1 MLVTGQT
8 IGMAVSQRR
17 YKQFLAYIFIFS
29 MLSSACYSYET
40 REFDIN
46 IPEQSESS
54 IVLSADG
61 RLITTL
67 VAPENRTSA
76 RRLEEIP
83 EIVRN
88 AVIAIEDERFYE
100 HDGFDL
106 KGILRA
112 ARSNL
117 EAGGIDQ
124 GGSTITQQYVKLAI
138 IENVEQTA
146 SRKLEELWYAT
157 RLEDEYGKDFIL
169 LQYLNTVY
177 FGHGAYG
184 VKAAAQ
190 TYFNKDLSEI
200 SLNEAAL
207 LAGLLKAPSRYDPFR
222 NYSGGLRRSHLVLD
236 RMEANNFI
244 TTEERNA
251 ATADHPKLE
260 EYVARLETEYP
271 AGHFVEE
278 VRKWF
283 LDNPTFGANRSLRE
297 MLLYEGGVR
306 IETTIDLDLQS
317 IAEQSVEN
325 HLPDGQDLP
334 DASVVVIDPQTG
346 YVLTMVGGRDFFAED
361 NDAKVNLAMGNGRQA
376 GSSFKPIG
384 LAAALEAGWEAT
396 ATYPAPN
403 VLEFFIPG
411 TDKENR
417 IWWVS
422 GGINGHDSLEPR
434 FEKGLM
440 ALFQFLVREGHIEV
454 PEGHLEVIEYR
465 DDPEDD
471 PEIVQVKLAEWINNR
486 RWEYSRDGL
495 FDYRVA
501 MLEDVPGWVWDP
513 NDEQQLLP
521 MPEAPMVDLIRATRS
536 SYNTVFAQLSMQMG
550 AERVVNLARRLGI
563 KSPVQAVNSN
573 VLGTSDVTLFDM
585 ASAYS
590 TFANRGVYIPPAMV
604 TRVTRM
610 DGTTLWTWERELE
623 RALDSKIVDQLTW
636 VLEGTITEGTGHRA
650 QLDRPAAGK
659 TGTTQNYADALF
671 VGYTPQR
678 ATAVWV
684 GYPEGQI
691 PMVPPL
697 TERKVYGGTF
707 PALIWKD
714 VMMAAHAGIPPE
726 KFSSPPPSS
735 TTTTIP
741 KDGNLILPELLGLTI
756 ENAKLTL
763 EENGLATK
771 KITIIDVVDSG
782 SEPGLVLGQSP
793 APNTV
798 LSTESNILIEVATAA
813 EETSQAVVPNVVGQ
827 LLVEAAP
834 MLATLGLGH
843 EVVVI
848 MNPESPDTS
857 SEFIWGQNP
866 PSGNMV
872 DLGSVVTL
880 RMTP

>member
-1 MLVTGQT
+1 
-8 IGMAVSQRR
+8 MASRNSR
-17 YKQFLAYIFIFS
+17 YLYS
-29 MLSSACYSYET
+29 LLSVFVISLLSTSCYTYET
-40 REFDIN
+40 LEFDIN
-46 IPEQSESS
+46 IPEQAESS
-54 IVLSADG
+54 IVLASDG
-61 RLITTL
+61 TLITTL

-83 EIVRN
+83 EIARN
-88 AVIAIEDERFYE
+88 AVIAIEDERFYK

-117 EAGGIDQ
+117 EAGGISQ

-184 VKAAAQ
+184 IKAAAQ
-190 TYFNKDLSEI
+190 TYFNKDISEI
-200 SLNEAAL
+200 SINEAAL

-222 NYSGGLRRSHLVLD
+222 NYSQSLRRSYLVLD
-236 RMEANNFI
+236 RMVANGFI
-244 TTEERNA
+244 TPEQRDEA
-251 ATADHPKLE
+251 AESPPKLE
-260 EYVARLETEYP
+260 EYKPRLETEYP

-283 LDNPTFGANRSLRE
+283 LENPAFGANRSIRE

-306 IETTIDLDLQS
+306 IETTVDLALQEA
-317 IAEQSVEN
+317 AEKAVEN
-325 HLPDGQDLP
+325 HLPSNQNLP

-346 YVLTMVGGRDFFAED
+346 QIIAMVGGRDFFADED
-361 NDAKVNLAMGNGRQA
+361 DAKVNLAMGNGRQA

-384 LAAALEAGWEAT
+384 LAAALESGWEVT

-411 TDKENR
+411 ADNDNR
-417 IWWVS
+417 VWWVS
-422 GGINGHDSLEPR
+422 GGLNGHDADEPK

-440 ALFQFLVREGHIEV
+440 ALFQFLVREGHIEIS
-454 PEGHLEVIEYR
+454 EDHIETIEYR

-471 PEIVQVKLAEWINNR
+471 PEFVDVKLNEWINNR
-486 RWEYSRDGL
+486 KWEYSMNSI
-495 FDYRVA
+495 FDYRIK
-501 MLEDVPGWVWDP
+501 MLEDVPGWSWEPIEDT
-513 NDEQQLLP
+513 ELTP
-521 MPEAPMVDLIRATRS
+521 MSEPPMVDLARATRS

-550 AERVVNLARRLGI
+550 AERVVNLARRLGV

-573 VLGTSDVTLFDM
+573 VLGTSNVTLLDM

-590 TFANRGVYIPPAMV
+590 TFANRGVYTPPSMV
-604 TRVTRM
+604 TSVTRM
-610 DGTTLWTWERELE
+610 DGTPLWKWNRGLE
-623 RALDSKIVDQLTW
+623 RAIDSKLVDQLTW
-636 VLEGTITEGTGHRA
+636 VLEGTINEGTGHRA
-650 QLDRPAAGK
+650 KIGRPAAGK

-671 VGYTPQR
+671 VGYTPQI

-684 GYPEGQI
+684 GYPKGQI

-714 VMMAAHAGIPPE
+714 VMLAAHADLPIKNFATPPT
-726 KFSSPPPSS
+726 SS
-735 TTTTIP
+735 TTTIP
-741 KDGNLILPELLGLTI
+741 NRTGLVMPELIGLTL
-756 ENAKLTL
+756 ENAKLNMKD
-763 EENGLATK
+763 NGLENQILTVIEVTDA
-771 KITIIDVVDSG
+771 D

-793 APNTV
+793 ETGTSLLN
-798 LSTESNILIEVATAA
+798 SSKILVEVAIQPT
-813 EETSQAVVPNVVGQ
+813 ETNKTKVPDLVGEA
-827 LLVEAAP
+827 LVEVSP
-834 MLATLGLGH
+834 LLASLGLGY
-843 EVVVI
+843 EISLVP
-848 MNPESPDTS
+848 NPEEENELP
-857 SEFIWGQNP
+857 EIIWAQNP
-866 PSGNMV
+866 NPGTMV
-872 DLGSVVTL
+872 DSGSVISL
-880 RMTP
+880 RMAP

>member
-1 MLVTGQT
+1 
-8 IGMAVSQRR
+8 MASRNPR
-17 YKQFLAYIFIFS
+17 YLYS
-29 MLSSACYSYET
+29 LLSVFVISLLSTSCYTYET
-40 REFDIN
+40 LEFDIN
-46 IPEQSESS
+46 IPEQAESS
-54 IVLSADG
+54 IVLASDG
-61 RLITTL
+61 TLITTL

-83 EIVRN
+83 EIARN
-88 AVIAIEDERFYE
+88 AVIAIEDERFYK

-117 EAGGIDQ
+117 EAGGISQ

-184 VKAAAQ
+184 IKAAAQ
-190 TYFNKDLSEI
+190 TYFNKDISEI
-200 SLNEAAL
+200 SINEAAL

-222 NYSGGLRRSHLVLD
+222 NYSQSLRRSYLVLD
-236 RMEANNFI
+236 RMVANGFI
-244 TTEERNA
+244 TPEQRDEA
-251 ATADHPKLE
+251 AESPPKLE
-260 EYVARLETEYP
+260 EYKPRLETEYP

-283 LDNPTFGANRSLRE
+283 LENPAFGANRSIRE

-306 IETTIDLDLQS
+306 IETTVDLALQEA
-317 IAEQSVEN
+317 AEKAVEN
-325 HLPDGQDLP
+325 HLPSNQNLP

-346 YVLTMVGGRDFFAED
+346 QIIAMVGGRDFFADED
-361 NDAKVNLAMGNGRQA
+361 DAKVNLAMGNGRQA

-384 LAAALEAGWEAT
+384 LAAALESGWEVT

-411 TDKENR
+411 ADNDNR
-417 IWWVS
+417 VWWVS
-422 GGINGHDSLEPR
+422 GGLNGHDADEPK

-440 ALFQFLVREGHIEV
+440 ALFQFLVREGHIEIS
-454 PEGHLEVIEYR
+454 EDHIETIEYR

-471 PEIVQVKLAEWINNR
+471 PEFVAVKLNEWINNR
-486 RWEYSRDGL
+486 KWEYSMNSI
-495 FDYRVA
+495 FDYRIK
-501 MLEDVPGWVWDP
+501 MLEDVPGWSWEPIEDT
-513 NDEQQLLP
+513 ELTP
-521 MPEAPMVDLIRATRS
+521 MSEPPMVDLARATRS

-550 AERVVNLARRLGI
+550 AERVVNLARRLGV

-573 VLGTSDVTLFDM
+573 VLGTSNVTLLDM

-590 TFANRGVYIPPAMV
+590 TFANRGVYTPPSMV
-604 TRVTRM
+604 TSVTRM
-610 DGTTLWTWERELE
+610 DGTPLWKWNRGLE
-623 RALDSKIVDQLTW
+623 RAIDSKLVDQLTW
-636 VLEGTITEGTGHRA
+636 VLEGTINEGTGHRA
-650 QLDRPAAGK
+650 KIGRPAAGK

-671 VGYTPQR
+671 VGYTPQI

-684 GYPEGQI
+684 GYPKGQI

-714 VMMAAHAGIPPE
+714 VMLAAHADLPIKNFATPPT
-726 KFSSPPPSS
+726 SS
-735 TTTTIP
+735 TTTIP
-741 KDGNLILPELLGLTI
+741 NRTGLVMPELIGLTL
-756 ENAKLTL
+756 ENAKLNMKD
-763 EENGLATK
+763 NGLENQILTVIEVTDA
-771 KITIIDVVDSG
+771 D

-793 APNTV
+793 ETGTSLLN
-798 LSTESNILIEVATAA
+798 SSKILVEVAIQPT
-813 EETSQAVVPNVVGQ
+813 ETNKTKVPDLVGEA
-827 LLVEAAP
+827 LVEVSP
-834 MLATLGLGH
+834 LLASLGLGY
-843 EVVVI
+843 EISLVP
-848 MNPESPDTS
+848 NPEEENELP
-857 SEFIWGQNP
+857 EIIWAQNP
-866 PSGNMV
+866 NPGTMV
-872 DLGSVVTL
+872 DSGSVISL
-880 RMTP
+880 RMAP

>member
-1 MLVTGQT
+1 MT
-8 IGMAVSQRR
+8 SRNPR
-17 YKQFLAYIFIFS
+17 YLYSLLTVFVISL
-29 MLSSACYSYET
+29 LSTSCYTYET
-40 REFDIN
+40 LEFDIN
-46 IPEQSESS
+46 IPEQAESS
-54 IVLSADG
+54 IVLASDG
-61 RLITTL
+61 TLITTL

-83 EIVRN
+83 EIARN
-88 AVIAIEDERFYE
+88 AVIAIEDERFYK

-117 EAGGIDQ
+117 EAGGISQ

-184 VKAAAQ
+184 IKAAAQ
-190 TYFNKDLSEI
+190 TYFNKDISEI
-200 SLNEAAL
+200 SINEAAL

-222 NYSGGLRRSHLVLD
+222 NYSQSLRRSHLVLD
-236 RMEANNFI
+236 RMVANGFI
-244 TTEERNA
+244 TPEQREEA
-251 ATADHPKLE
+251 AESPPKLE
-260 EYVARLETEYP
+260 EYKPRLETEYP

-283 LDNPTFGANRSLRE
+283 LENPAFGANRSIRE

-306 IETTIDLDLQS
+306 IETTVDLALQEA
-317 IAEQSVEN
+317 AEKAVEN
-325 HLPDGQDLP
+325 HLPSNQNLP

-346 YVLTMVGGRDFFAED
+346 QIIAMVGGRDFFADED
-361 NDAKVNLAMGNGRQA
+361 DAKVNLAMGNGRQA

-384 LAAALEAGWEAT
+384 LAAALESGWEVT

-411 TDKENR
+411 ADNDNR
-417 IWWVS
+417 VWWVS
-422 GGINGHDSLEPR
+422 GGLNGHDADEPK

-440 ALFQFLVREGHIEV
+440 ALFQFLVREGHIEIS
-454 PEGHLEVIEYR
+454 EDHIETIEYR

-471 PEIVQVKLAEWINNR
+471 PEFVDVKLNEWINNR
-486 RWEYSRDGL
+486 KWEYSMNSI
-495 FDYRVA
+495 FDYRIK
-501 MLEDVPGWVWDP
+501 MLEDVPGWSWEPIEDT
-513 NDEQQLLP
+513 ELTP
-521 MPEAPMVDLIRATRS
+521 MSEPPMVDLARATRS

-550 AERVVNLARRLGI
+550 AERVVNLARRLGV

-573 VLGTSDVTLFDM
+573 VLGTSNVTLLDM

-590 TFANRGVYIPPAMV
+590 TFANRGVYTPPSMV
-604 TRVTRM
+604 TSVTRM
-610 DGTTLWTWERELE
+610 DGTPLWKWNRGLE
-623 RALDSKIVDQLTW
+623 RAIDSKLVDQLTW
-636 VLEGTITEGTGHRA
+636 VLEGTINEGTGHRA
-650 QLDRPAAGK
+650 KIGRPAAGK

-671 VGYTPQR
+671 VGYTPQI

-684 GYPEGQI
+684 GYPKGQI

-714 VMMAAHAGIPPE
+714 VMLAAHADLPIKNFATPPT
-726 KFSSPPPSS
+726 SS
-735 TTTTIP
+735 TTTIP
-741 KDGNLILPELLGLTI
+741 NRTGLVMPELIGLTL
-756 ENAKLTL
+756 ENAKLNMKD
-763 EENGLATK
+763 NGLENQILTVIE
-771 KITIIDVVDSG
+771 ITDAD

-793 APNTV
+793 ETGTSLLN
-798 LSTESNILIEVATAA
+798 SSKILVEVAIQPT
-813 EETSQAVVPNVVGQ
+813 ETNKTKVPDLVGEA
-827 LLVEAAP
+827 LVEVSP
-834 MLATLGLGH
+834 LLASLGLGY
-843 EVVVI
+843 EISLVP
-848 MNPESPDTS
+848 NPEEENELP
-857 SEFIWGQNP
+857 EIIWAQNP
-866 PSGNMV
+866 NPGTMV
-872 DLGSVVTL
+872 DSGSVISL
-880 RMTP
+880 RMAP

>member
-1 MLVTGQT
+1 
-8 IGMAVSQRR
+8 MASRNPR
-17 YKQFLAYIFIFS
+17 YLYS
-29 MLSSACYSYET
+29 LLSVFVISLLSTSCYTYET
-40 REFDIN
+40 LEFDIN
-46 IPEQSESS
+46 IPEQAESS
-54 IVLSADG
+54 IVLASDG
-61 RLITTL
+61 TLITTL

-83 EIVRN
+83 EIARN
-88 AVIAIEDERFYE
+88 AVIAIEDERFYK

-117 EAGGIDQ
+117 EAGGISQ

-184 VKAAAQ
+184 IKAAAQ
-190 TYFNKDLSEI
+190 TYFNKDISEI
-200 SLNEAAL
+200 SINEAAL

-222 NYSGGLRRSHLVLD
+222 NYSQSLRRSYLVLD
-236 RMEANNFI
+236 RMVANGFI
-244 TTEERNA
+244 TPEQRDEA
-251 ATADHPKLE
+251 AESPPKLE
-260 EYVARLETEYP
+260 EYKPRLETEYP

-283 LDNPTFGANRSLRE
+283 LENPAFGANRSIRE

-306 IETTIDLDLQS
+306 IETTVDLALQEA
-317 IAEQSVEN
+317 AEKAVEN
-325 HLPDGQDLP
+325 HLPSNQNLP

-346 YVLTMVGGRDFFAED
+346 QIIAMVGGRDFFADED
-361 NDAKVNLAMGNGRQA
+361 DAKVNLAMGNGRQA

-384 LAAALEAGWEAT
+384 LAAALESGWEVT

-411 TDKENR
+411 ADNDNR
-417 IWWVS
+417 VWWVS
-422 GGINGHDSLEPR
+422 GGLNGHDADEPK

-440 ALFQFLVREGHIEV
+440 ALFQFLVREGHIEIS
-454 PEGHLEVIEYR
+454 EDHIETIEYR

-471 PEIVQVKLAEWINNR
+471 PEFVDVKLNEWINNR
-486 RWEYSRDGL
+486 KWEYSMNSI
-495 FDYRVA
+495 FDYRIK
-501 MLEDVPGWVWDP
+501 MLEDVPGWSWEPIEDT
-513 NDEQQLLP
+513 ELTP
-521 MPEAPMVDLIRATRS
+521 MSEPPMVDLARATRS

-550 AERVVNLARRLGI
+550 AERVVNLARRLGV

-573 VLGTSDVTLFDM
+573 VLGTSNVTLLDM

-590 TFANRGVYIPPAMV
+590 TFANRGVYTPPSMV
-604 TRVTRM
+604 TSVTRM
-610 DGTTLWTWERELE
+610 DGTPLWKWNRGLE
-623 RALDSKIVDQLTW
+623 RAIDSKLVDQLTW
-636 VLEGTITEGTGHRA
+636 VLEGTINEGTGHRA
-650 QLDRPAAGK
+650 KIGRPAAGK

-671 VGYTPQR
+671 VGYTPQI

-684 GYPEGQI
+684 GYPKGQI

-714 VMMAAHAGIPPE
+714 VMLAAHADLPIKNFATPPT
-726 KFSSPPPSS
+726 SS
-735 TTTTIP
+735 TTTIP
-741 KDGNLILPELLGLTI
+741 NRTGLVMPELIGLTL
-756 ENAKLTL
+756 ENAKLNMKD
-763 EENGLATK
+763 NGLENQILTVIEVTDA
-771 KITIIDVVDSG
+771 D

-793 APNTV
+793 ETGTSLLN
-798 LSTESNILIEVATAA
+798 SSKILVEVAIQPT
-813 EETSQAVVPNVVGQ
+813 ETNKTKVPDLVGEA
-827 LLVEAAP
+827 LVEVSP
-834 MLATLGLGH
+834 LLASLGLGY
-843 EVVVI
+843 EISLVP
-848 MNPESPDTS
+848 NPEEENELP
-857 SEFIWGQNP
+857 EIIWAQNP
-866 PSGNMV
+866 NPGTMV
-872 DLGSVVTL
+872 DSGSVISL
-880 RMTP
+880 RMAP

>member
-1 MLVTGQT
+1 
-8 IGMAVSQRR
+8 MASRNPR
-17 YKQFLAYIFIFS
+17 YLYS
-29 MLSSACYSYET
+29 LLSVFVISLLSTSCYTYET
-40 REFDIN
+40 LEFDIN
-46 IPEQSESS
+46 IPEQAESS
-54 IVLSADG
+54 IVLASDG
-61 RLITTL
+61 TLITTL

-83 EIVRN
+83 EIARN
-88 AVIAIEDERFYE
+88 AVIAIEDERFYK

-117 EAGGIDQ
+117 EAGGISQ

-184 VKAAAQ
+184 IKAAAQ
-190 TYFNKDLSEI
+190 TYFNKDISEI
-200 SLNEAAL
+200 SINEAAL

-222 NYSGGLRRSHLVLD
+222 NYSQSLRRSRLVLD
-236 RMEANNFI
+236 RMVANGFI
-244 TTEERNA
+244 TPEQRDEA
-251 ATADHPKLE
+251 AESPPKLE
-260 EYVARLETEYP
+260 EYKPRLETEYP

-283 LDNPTFGANRSLRE
+283 LENPAFGANRSIRE

-306 IETTIDLDLQS
+306 IETTVDLALQEA
-317 IAEQSVEN
+317 AEKAVEN
-325 HLPDGQDLP
+325 HLPSNQNLP

-346 YVLTMVGGRDFFAED
+346 QIIAMVGGRDFFADED
-361 NDAKVNLAMGNGRQA
+361 DAKVNLAMGNGRQA

-384 LAAALEAGWEAT
+384 LAAALESGWEVT

-411 TDKENR
+411 ADNDNR
-417 IWWVS
+417 VWWVS
-422 GGINGHDSLEPR
+422 GGLNGHDADEPK

-440 ALFQFLVREGHIEV
+440 ALFQFLVREGHIEIS
-454 PEGHLEVIEYR
+454 EDHIETIEYR

-471 PEIVQVKLAEWINNR
+471 PEFVDVKLNEWINNR
-486 RWEYSRDGL
+486 KWEYSMNSI
-495 FDYRVA
+495 FDYRIK
-501 MLEDVPGWVWDP
+501 MLEDVPGWSWEPIEDT
-513 NDEQQLLP
+513 ELTP
-521 MPEAPMVDLIRATRS
+521 MSEPPMVDLARATRS

-550 AERVVNLARRLGI
+550 AERVVNLARRLGV

-573 VLGTSDVTLFDM
+573 VLGTSNVTLLDM

-590 TFANRGVYIPPAMV
+590 TFANRGVYTPPSMV
-604 TRVTRM
+604 TSVTRM
-610 DGTTLWTWERELE
+610 DGTPLWKWNRGLE
-623 RALDSKIVDQLTW
+623 RAIDSKLVDQLTW
-636 VLEGTITEGTGHRA
+636 VLEGTINEGTGHRA
-650 QLDRPAAGK
+650 KIGRPAAGK

-671 VGYTPQR
+671 VGYTPQI

-684 GYPEGQI
+684 GYPKGQI

-714 VMMAAHAGIPPE
+714 VMLAAHADLPIKNFATPPT
-726 KFSSPPPSS
+726 SS
-735 TTTTIP
+735 TTTIP
-741 KDGNLILPELLGLTI
+741 NRTGLVMPELIGLTL
-756 ENAKLTL
+756 ENAKLNMKD
-763 EENGLATK
+763 NGLENQILTVIEVTDA
-771 KITIIDVVDSG
+771 D

-793 APNTV
+793 ETGTSLLN
-798 LSTESNILIEVATAA
+798 SSKILVEVAIQPT
-813 EETSQAVVPNVVGQ
+813 ETNKTKVPDLVGEA
-827 LLVEAAP
+827 LVEISP
-834 MLATLGLGH
+834 LLASLGLGY
-843 EVVVI
+843 EISLVP
-848 MNPESPDTS
+848 NPEEENELP
-857 SEFIWGQNP
+857 EIIWAQNP
-866 PSGNMV
+866 NPGTMV
-872 DLGSVVTL
+872 DSGSVISL
-880 RMTP
+880 RMAP

>member
-1 MLVTGQT
+1 
-8 IGMAVSQRR
+8 MARR
-17 YKQFLAYIFIFS
+17 NPRYLYS
-29 MLSSACYSYET
+29 LLSVFVISLLSTSCYTYET
-40 REFDIN
+40 LEFDIN
-46 IPEQSESS
+46 IPEQAESS
-54 IVLSADG
+54 IVLASDG
-61 RLITTL
+61 TLITTL

-83 EIVRN
+83 EIARN
-88 AVIAIEDERFYE
+88 AVIAIEDERFYK

-117 EAGGIDQ
+117 EAGGISQ

-184 VKAAAQ
+184 IKAAAQ
-190 TYFNKDLSEI
+190 TYFNKDISEI
-200 SLNEAAL
+200 SINEAAL

-222 NYSGGLRRSHLVLD
+222 NYSQSLRRSHLVLD
-236 RMEANNFI
+236 RMVANGFI
-244 TTEERNA
+244 TPEQRDEA
-251 ATADHPKLE
+251 AESPPKLE
-260 EYVARLETEYP
+260 EYKPRLETEYP

-283 LDNPTFGANRSLRE
+283 LENPAFGANRSIRE

-306 IETTIDLDLQS
+306 IETTVDLALQEA
-317 IAEQSVEN
+317 AEKAVEN
-325 HLPDGQDLP
+325 HLPSNQNLP

-346 YVLTMVGGRDFFAED
+346 QIIAMVGGRDFFADED
-361 NDAKVNLAMGNGRQA
+361 DAKVNLAMGNGRQA

-384 LAAALEAGWEAT
+384 LAAALESGWEVT

-411 TDKENR
+411 ADNDNR
-417 IWWVS
+417 VWWVS
-422 GGINGHDSLEPR
+422 GGLNGHDADEPK

-440 ALFQFLVREGHIEV
+440 ALFQFLVREGHIEIS
-454 PEGHLEVIEYR
+454 EDHIETIEYR

-471 PEIVQVKLAEWINNR
+471 PEFVDVKLNEWINNR
-486 RWEYSRDGL
+486 KWEYSMNSI
-495 FDYRVA
+495 FDYRIK
-501 MLEDVPGWVWDP
+501 MLEDVPGWSWEPIEDT
-513 NDEQQLLP
+513 ELTP
-521 MPEAPMVDLIRATRS
+521 MSEPPMVDLARATRS

-550 AERVVNLARRLGI
+550 AERVVNLARRLGV

-573 VLGTSDVTLFDM
+573 VLGTSNVTLLDM

-590 TFANRGVYIPPAMV
+590 TFANRGVYTPPSMV
-604 TRVTRM
+604 TSVTRM
-610 DGTTLWTWERELE
+610 DGTPLWKWNRGLE
-623 RALDSKIVDQLTW
+623 RAIDSKLVDQLTW
-636 VLEGTITEGTGHRA
+636 VLEGTINEGTGHRA
-650 QLDRPAAGK
+650 KIGRPAAGK

-671 VGYTPQR
+671 VGYTPQI

-684 GYPEGQI
+684 GYPKGQI

-714 VMMAAHAGIPPE
+714 VMLAAHADLPIKNFATPPT
-726 KFSSPPPSS
+726 SS
-735 TTTTIP
+735 TTTIP
-741 KDGNLILPELLGLTI
+741 NRTGLVMPELIGLTL
-756 ENAKLTL
+756 ENAKLNMKD
-763 EENGLATK
+763 NGLENQILTVIEVTDA
-771 KITIIDVVDSG
+771 D

-793 APNTV
+793 ETGTSLLN
-798 LSTESNILIEVATAA
+798 SSKILVEVAIQPT
-813 EETSQAVVPNVVGQ
+813 ETNKTKVPDLVGEA
-827 LLVEAAP
+827 LVEVSP
-834 MLATLGLGH
+834 LLASLGLGY
-843 EVVVI
+843 EISLVP
-848 MNPESPDTS
+848 NPEEENELP
-857 SEFIWGQNP
+857 EIIWAQNP
-866 PSGNMV
+866 NPGTMV
-872 DLGSVVTL
+872 DSGSVISL
-880 RMTP
+880 RMAP

>member
-1 MLVTGQT
+1 
-8 IGMAVSQRR
+8 MASRNPR
-17 YKQFLAYIFIFS
+17 YLYS
-29 MLSSACYSYET
+29 LLSVFVISLLSTSCYTYET
-40 REFDIN
+40 LEFDIN
-46 IPEQSESS
+46 IPEQAESS
-54 IVLSADG
+54 IVLASDG
-61 RLITTL
+61 TLITTL

-83 EIVRN
+83 EIARN
-88 AVIAIEDERFYE
+88 AVIAIEDERFYK

-117 EAGGIDQ
+117 EAGGISQ

-184 VKAAAQ
+184 IKAAAQ
-190 TYFNKDLSEI
+190 TYFNKDIGEI
-200 SLNEAAL
+200 SINEAAL

-222 NYSGGLRRSHLVLD
+222 NYSQSLRRSYLVLD
-236 RMEANNFI
+236 RMVANGFI
-244 TTEERNA
+244 TPEQRDEA
-251 ATADHPKLE
+251 AESPPKLE
-260 EYVARLETEYP
+260 EYKPRLETEYP

-283 LDNPTFGANRSLRE
+283 LENPAFGANRSIRE

-306 IETTIDLDLQS
+306 IETTVDLALQEA
-317 IAEQSVEN
+317 AEKAVEN
-325 HLPDGQDLP
+325 HLPSNQNLP

-346 YVLTMVGGRDFFAED
+346 QIIAMVGGRDFFADED
-361 NDAKVNLAMGNGRQA
+361 DAKVNLAMGNGRQA

-384 LAAALEAGWEAT
+384 LAAALESGWEVT

-411 TDKENR
+411 ADNDNR
-417 IWWVS
+417 VWWVS
-422 GGINGHDSLEPR
+422 GGLNGHDADEPK

-440 ALFQFLVREGHIEV
+440 ALFQFLVREGHIEIS
-454 PEGHLEVIEYR
+454 EDHIETIEYR

-471 PEIVQVKLAEWINNR
+471 PEFVDVKLNEWINNR
-486 RWEYSRDGL
+486 KWEYSMNSM
-495 FDYRVA
+495 FDYRIK
-501 MLEDVPGWVWDP
+501 MLEDVPGWSWEPIEDT
-513 NDEQQLLP
+513 ELTP
-521 MPEAPMVDLIRATRS
+521 MSEPPMVDLARATRS

-550 AERVVNLARRLGI
+550 AERVVNLARRLGV

-573 VLGTSDVTLFDM
+573 VLGTSNVTLLDM

-590 TFANRGVYIPPAMV
+590 TFANRGVYTPPSMV
-604 TRVTRM
+604 TSVTRM
-610 DGTTLWTWERELE
+610 DGTPLWKWNRGLE
-623 RALDSKIVDQLTW
+623 RAIDSKLVDQLTW
-636 VLEGTITEGTGHRA
+636 VLEGTINEGTGHRA
-650 QLDRPAAGK
+650 KIGRPAAGK

-671 VGYTPQR
+671 VGYTPQI

-684 GYPEGQI
+684 GYPKGQI

-714 VMMAAHAGIPPE
+714 VMLAAHADLPIKNFATPPT
-726 KFSSPPPSS
+726 SS
-735 TTTTIP
+735 TTTIP
-741 KDGNLILPELLGLTI
+741 NRTGLVMPELIGLTL
-756 ENAKLTL
+756 ENAKLNMKD
-763 EENGLATK
+763 NGLENQILTVIEVTDA
-771 KITIIDVVDSG
+771 D

-793 APNTV
+793 ETGTSLLN
-798 LSTESNILIEVATAA
+798 SSKILVEVAIQPT
-813 EETSQAVVPNVVGQ
+813 ETNKTKVPDLVGEA
-827 LLVEAAP
+827 LVEVSP
-834 MLATLGLGH
+834 LLASLGLGY
-843 EVVVI
+843 EISLVP
-848 MNPESPDTS
+848 NPEEENELP
-857 SEFIWGQNP
+857 EIIWAQNP
-866 PSGNMV
+866 NPGTMV
-872 DLGSVVTL
+872 DSGSVISL
-880 RMTP
+880 RMAP

>member
-1 MLVTGQT
+1 MTSRNPRCVIFLLSVFVISLISTSCYT
-8 IGMAVSQRR
+8 
-17 YKQFLAYIFIFS
+17 YKTL
-29 MLSSACYSYET
+29 
-40 REFDIN
+40 EFDIN
-46 IPEQSESS
+46 IPEQAESS
-54 IVLSADG
+54 IVLASDG
-61 RLITTL
+61 TLITTL

-83 EIVRN
+83 EIARN
-88 AVIAIEDERFYE
+88 AVLAIEDERFYK

-117 EAGGIDQ
+117 EAGGISQ

-184 VKAAAQ
+184 IKAAAQ
-190 TYFNKDLSEI
+190 TYFNKDISEI
-200 SLNEAAL
+200 SINEAAL

-222 NYSGGLRRSHLVLD
+222 NYSQSLRRSHLVLD
-236 RMEANNFI
+236 RMVANQFI
-244 TTEERNA
+244 TPEQRDEATESP
-251 ATADHPKLE
+251 PKLE
-260 EYVARLETEYP
+260 EYKPRLETEYP

-283 LDNPTFGANRSLRE
+283 LENPAFGANRSIRE

-306 IETTIDLDLQS
+306 IETTIDLDLQAA
-317 IAEQSVEN
+317 AEKSVEM
-325 HLPDGQDLP
+325 HLPPNQNLP

-346 YVLTMVGGRDFFAED
+346 QIIAMVGGRDFFAEED
-361 NDAKVNLAMGNGRQA
+361 DAKVNLAMGNGRQA

-384 LAAALEAGWEAT
+384 LAAALESGWEVT

-411 TDKENR
+411 ADNDNR
-417 IWWVS
+417 VWWVS
-422 GGINGHDSLEPR
+422 GGLNGHDADEPK

-440 ALFQFLVREGHIEV
+440 ALFQFLVREGHIEI
-454 PEGHLEVIEYR
+454 PEDHTETIEYR

-471 PEIVQVKLAEWINNR
+471 PEFVDIRLNEWMNNR
-486 RWEYSRDGL
+486 KWEYSMNTL
-495 FDYRVA
+495 FDYRIK
-501 MLEDVPGWVWDP
+501 MLEDVPGWSWEPIEDT
-513 NDEQQLLP
+513 ELIP
-521 MPEAPMVDLIRATRS
+521 MPEPPMVDLTRATRR

-550 AERVVNLARRLGI
+550 AERVVNLARRLGV
-563 KSPVQAVNSN
+563 KSPVQPVNSN
-573 VLGTSDVTLFDM
+573 VLGTSNVTLLDM

-590 TFANRGVYIPPAMV
+590 TFANRGVYTPPSMV

-610 DGTTLWTWERELE
+610 DGTPLWKWNRELE
-623 RALDSKIVDQLTW
+623 RALDSKLVDQLTW
-636 VLEGTITEGTGHRA
+636 VLEGTISEGTGHRA
-650 QLDRPAAGK
+650 KIDRPAAGK

-671 VGYTPQR
+671 VGYTPQI

-684 GYPEGQI
+684 GYPKGQI

-714 VMMAAHAGIPPE
+714 VMLAAHADLPVKDFATPPA
-726 KFSSPPPSS
+726 SS
-735 TTTTIP
+735 TTTIP
-741 KDGNLILPELLGLTI
+741 SRGNLVMPELIG
-756 ENAKLTL
+756 LTL
-763 EENGLATK
+763 ENAELNLK
-771 KITIIDVVDSG
+771 DSG
-782 SEPGLVLGQSP
+782 LEKQTLTVIEVTDADSEPGLVLGQSP
-793 APNTV
+793 ATGTS
-798 LSTESNILIEVATAA
+798 LLDSSKILVEVAIQPV
-813 EETSQAVVPNVVGQ
+813 ETSKTKVPDLIGEV
-827 LLVEAAP
+827 LVEVSP
-834 MLATLGLGH
+834 LLASLGLGY
-843 EVVVI
+843 EI
-848 MNPESPDTS
+848 ALIPNPENENELP
-857 SEFIWGQNP
+857 EIIWAQNP
-866 PSGNMV
+866 NPGTMV
-872 DLGSVVTL
+872 DSGSVISV
-880 RMTP
+880 RMAP

>member
-1 MLVTGQT
+1 MTSRNPRHLYSLLTVFV
-8 IGMAVSQRR
+8 IS
-17 YKQFLAYIFIFS
+17 L
-29 MLSSACYSYET
+29 LSTSCYTYET
-40 REFDIN
+40 LEFDIN
-46 IPEQSESS
+46 IPEQAESS
-54 IVLSADG
+54 IVLASDG
-61 RLITTL
+61 TLITTL

-83 EIVRN
+83 EIARN
-88 AVIAIEDERFYE
+88 AVIAIEDERFYK

-117 EAGGIDQ
+117 EAGGISQ

-184 VKAAAQ
+184 IKAAAQ
-190 TYFNKDLSEI
+190 TYFNKDIGEI
-200 SLNEAAL
+200 SINEAAL

-222 NYSGGLRRSHLVLD
+222 NYSQSLRRSHLVLD
-236 RMEANNFI
+236 RMVANGFI
-244 TTEERNA
+244 TPEQREEA
-251 ATADHPKLE
+251 AESPPKLE
-260 EYVARLETEYP
+260 EYKPRLETEYP

-283 LDNPTFGANRSLRE
+283 LENPAFGANRSIRE

-306 IETTIDLDLQS
+306 IETTVDLALQEA
-317 IAEQSVEN
+317 AEKAVEN
-325 HLPDGQDLP
+325 HLPSNQNLP

-346 YVLTMVGGRDFFAED
+346 QIIAMVGGRDFFADED
-361 NDAKVNLAMGNGRQA
+361 DAKVNLAMGNGRQA

-384 LAAALEAGWEAT
+384 LAAALESGWEVT

-411 TDKENR
+411 ADNDNR
-417 IWWVS
+417 VWWVS
-422 GGINGHDSLEPR
+422 GGLNGHDADEPK

-440 ALFQFLVREGHIEV
+440 ALFQFLVREGHIEIS
-454 PEGHLEVIEYR
+454 EDHIETIEYR

-471 PEIVQVKLAEWINNR
+471 PEFVDVKLNEWINNR
-486 RWEYSRDGL
+486 KWEYSMNSM
-495 FDYRVA
+495 FDYRIK
-501 MLEDVPGWVWDP
+501 MLEDVPGWSWEPIEDT
-513 NDEQQLLP
+513 ELIP
-521 MPEAPMVDLIRATRS
+521 MSEPPMVDLARATRS

-550 AERVVNLARRLGI
+550 AERVVNLARRLGV

-573 VLGTSDVTLFDM
+573 VLGTSNVTLLDM

-590 TFANRGVYIPPAMV
+590 TFANRGVYTPPSMV
-604 TRVTRM
+604 TSVTRM
-610 DGTTLWTWERELE
+610 DGTPLWKWNRGLE
-623 RALDSKIVDQLTW
+623 RAIDSKLVDQLTW
-636 VLEGTITEGTGHRA
+636 VLEGTINEGTGHRA
-650 QLDRPAAGK
+650 KIGRPAAGK

-671 VGYTPQR
+671 VGYTPQI

-684 GYPEGQI
+684 GYPKGQI

-714 VMMAAHAGIPPE
+714 VMLAAHADLPIKNFATPPT
-726 KFSSPPPSS
+726 SS
-735 TTTTIP
+735 TTTIP
-741 KDGNLILPELLGLTI
+741 NRTGLVMPELIGLTL
-756 ENAKLTL
+756 ENAKLNMKD
-763 EENGLATK
+763 NGLENQILTVIEVTDA
-771 KITIIDVVDSG
+771 D

-793 APNTV
+793 ETGTSLLN
-798 LSTESNILIEVATAA
+798 SSKILVEVAIQPT
-813 EETSQAVVPNVVGQ
+813 ETNKTKVPDLVGEA
-827 LLVEAAP
+827 LVEISP
-834 MLATLGLGH
+834 LLASLGLGY
-843 EVVVI
+843 EISLVP
-848 MNPESPDTS
+848 NPEEENELP
-857 SEFIWGQNP
+857 EIIWAQNP
-866 PSGNMV
+866 NPGTMV
-872 DLGSVVTL
+872 DSGSVISL
-880 RMTP
+880 RMAP

>member
-1 MLVTGQT
+1 MT
-8 IGMAVSQRR
+8 SRNPR
-17 YKQFLAYIFIFS
+17 YAIFL
-29 MLSSACYSYET
+29 LSVFVISLISTSCYTYET
-40 REFDIN
+40 LEFDIN
-46 IPEQSESS
+46 IPEQAESS
-54 IVLSADG
+54 IVLASDG
-61 RLITTL
+61 TLITTL

-83 EIVRN
+83 EIARN
-88 AVIAIEDERFYE
+88 AVIAIEDERFYK

-117 EAGGIDQ
+117 EAGGISQ

-184 VKAAAQ
+184 IKAAAQ
-190 TYFNKDLSEI
+190 TYFNKDISEI
-200 SLNEAAL
+200 SINEAAL

-222 NYSGGLRRSHLVLD
+222 NYSQSLRRSHLVLD
-236 RMEANNFI
+236 RMVANGFI
-244 TTEERNA
+244 TQEQRDEATESP
-251 ATADHPKLE
+251 PKLE
-260 EYVARLETEYP
+260 EYKPRLETEYP

-283 LDNPTFGANRSLRE
+283 LENPAFGANRSIRE

-306 IETTIDLDLQS
+306 IETTIDLDLQAA
-317 IAEQSVEN
+317 AEKSVEM
-325 HLPDGQDLP
+325 HLPSNQNLP

-346 YVLTMVGGRDFFAED
+346 QIIAMVGGRDFFADED
-361 NDAKVNLAMGNGRQA
+361 DAKVNLAMGNGRQA

-384 LAAALEAGWEAT
+384 LAAALESGWEIT
-396 ATYPAPN
+396 AAYPAPN

-411 TDKENR
+411 ADDDNR
-417 IWWVS
+417 VWWVS
-422 GGINGHDSLEPR
+422 GGLNGHDADEPK

-440 ALFQFLVREGHIEV
+440 ALFQFLVREGHIEI
-454 PEGHLEVIEYR
+454 PEDHTETIEYR

-471 PEIVQVKLAEWINNR
+471 PEFVDVRLNEWTNNR
-486 RWEYSRDGL
+486 KWEYSMNSL
-495 FDYRVA
+495 FDYRIK
-501 MLEDVPGWVWDP
+501 MLEDVPGWSWEP
-513 NDEQQLLP
+513 IEETELIPMEQP
-521 MPEAPMVDLIRATRS
+521 PMVDLTRATRS

-550 AERVVNLARRLGI
+550 AERVVNLARRLGV
-563 KSPVQAVNSN
+563 KSPVQPVNSN
-573 VLGTSDVTLFDM
+573 VLGTSNVTLLDM

-590 TFANRGVYIPPAMV
+590 TFANRGVYTPPSMV

-610 DGTTLWTWERELE
+610 DGTPLWKWSRELE
-623 RALDSKIVDQLTW
+623 RALDSKLVDQLTW

-650 QLDRPAAGK
+650 KIGRPAAGK

-671 VGYTPQR
+671 VGYTPQL

-684 GYPEGQI
+684 GYPKGQI

-714 VMMAAHAGIPPE
+714 VMTAAHADLPVKDFATPPA
-726 KFSSPPPSS
+726 SS
-735 TTTTIP
+735 TTTLP
-741 KDGNLILPELLGLTI
+741 DRGDLVMPELIG
-756 ENAKLTL
+756 LTL
-763 EENGLATK
+763 ENAELNLENDRLGNQTLTVIEVTDADSEPGLILGQSPEAGTPLLNSSKILVEVAIQPIETSKTK
-771 KITIIDVVDSG
+771 VPDLVGEVLVDISPLLASLGLGYEITIVPNPENENEQPEIIWAQNPNPGTMVDSG
-782 SEPGLVLGQSP
+782 SVISIRM
-793 APNTV
+793 AP
-798 LSTESNILIEVATAA
+798 
-813 EETSQAVVPNVVGQ
+813 
-827 LLVEAAP
+827 
-834 MLATLGLGH
+834 
-843 EVVVI
+843 
-848 MNPESPDTS
+848 
-857 SEFIWGQNP
+857 
-866 PSGNMV
+866 
-872 DLGSVVTL
+872 
-880 RMTP
+880 

>member
-1 MLVTGQT
+1 MT
-8 IGMAVSQRR
+8 SRNPR
-17 YKQFLAYIFIFS
+17 YLYSLLTVFVISL
-29 MLSSACYSYET
+29 LSTSCYTYET
-40 REFDIN
+40 LEFDIN
-46 IPEQSESS
+46 IPEQAESS
-54 IVLSADG
+54 IVLASDG
-61 RLITTL
+61 TLITTL

-83 EIVRN
+83 EIARN
-88 AVIAIEDERFYE
+88 AVIAIEDERFYK

-117 EAGGIDQ
+117 EAGGISQ

-184 VKAAAQ
+184 IKAAAQ
-190 TYFNKDLSEI
+190 TYFNKDISEI
-200 SLNEAAL
+200 SINEAAL

-222 NYSGGLRRSHLVLD
+222 NYSQSLRRSHLVLD
-236 RMEANNFI
+236 RMVANGFI
-244 TTEERNA
+244 TTEQREEA
-251 ATADHPKLE
+251 AESPPKLE
-260 EYVARLETEYP
+260 EYKPRLETEYP

-283 LDNPTFGANRSLRE
+283 LENPAFGANRSIRE

-306 IETTIDLDLQS
+306 IETTVDLALQEA
-317 IAEQSVEN
+317 AEKAVEN
-325 HLPDGQDLP
+325 HLPSNQNLP

-346 YVLTMVGGRDFFAED
+346 QIIAMVGGRDFFADED
-361 NDAKVNLAMGNGRQA
+361 DAKVNLAMGNGRQA

-384 LAAALEAGWEAT
+384 LAAALESGWEVT

-411 TDKENR
+411 ADNDNR
-417 IWWVS
+417 VWWVS
-422 GGINGHDSLEPR
+422 GGLNGHDADEPK

-440 ALFQFLVREGHIEV
+440 ALFQFLVREGHIEIS
-454 PEGHLEVIEYR
+454 EDHIETIEYR

-471 PEIVQVKLAEWINNR
+471 PEFVDVKLNEWINNR
-486 RWEYSRDGL
+486 KWEYSMNSI
-495 FDYRVA
+495 FDYRIK
-501 MLEDVPGWVWDP
+501 MLEDVPGWSWEPIEDT
-513 NDEQQLLP
+513 ELTP
-521 MPEAPMVDLIRATRS
+521 MSEPPMVDLARATRS

-550 AERVVNLARRLGI
+550 AERVVNLARRLGV

-573 VLGTSDVTLFDM
+573 VLGTSNVTLLDM

-590 TFANRGVYIPPAMV
+590 TFANRGVYTPPSMV
-604 TRVTRM
+604 TSVTRM
-610 DGTTLWTWERELE
+610 DGTPLWKWNRGLE
-623 RALDSKIVDQLTW
+623 RAIDSKLVDQLTW
-636 VLEGTITEGTGHRA
+636 VLEGTINEGTGHRA
-650 QLDRPAAGK
+650 KIGRPAAGK
-659 TGTTQNYADALF
+659 TGTTHNYADALF
-671 VGYTPQR
+671 VGYTPQI

-684 GYPEGQI
+684 GYPKGQI

-714 VMMAAHAGIPPE
+714 VMLAAHADLPIKNFATPPT
-726 KFSSPPPSS
+726 SS
-735 TTTTIP
+735 TTTIP
-741 KDGNLILPELLGLTI
+741 NRTGLVMPELIGLTL
-756 ENAKLTL
+756 ENAKLNMKD
-763 EENGLATK
+763 NGLENQMLTVIEVTDA
-771 KITIIDVVDSG
+771 D

-793 APNTV
+793 ETGTSLLN
-798 LSTESNILIEVATAA
+798 SSKILVEVAIQPT
-813 EETSQAVVPNVVGQ
+813 ETNKTKVPDLVGEA
-827 LLVEAAP
+827 LVEVSP
-834 MLATLGLGH
+834 LLASLGLGY
-843 EVVVI
+843 EISLVPT
-848 MNPESPDTS
+848 PEEENELP
-857 SEFIWGQNP
+857 EIIWAQNP
-866 PSGNMV
+866 NPGTMV
-872 DLGSVVTL
+872 DSGSVISL
-880 RMTP
+880 RMAP